1 MQTIQ
6 LELPGTKA
14 RNEGVAGLRPEAPAA
29 PRTPV
34 QARSLSKR
42 FGPNLILD
50 QLDLDIRAGEF
61 VALLGRSGS
70 GKTTL
75 LRTLAGLDAITSGT
89 LEVPQARAAVFQEP
103 RLMPWKR
110 AWRNVTLGLKIDQ
123 PRERARQAL
132 TEVGLEHRENAWP
145 ATLSGGEAQRVALAR
160 ALVREPQLL
169 LLDEP
174 FAALDALTRIRMHQL
189 ILALWRQHRPSVL
202 LVTHDV
208 DEAVLLADRVLVL
221 EKGRIVSDIA
231 ISQPRPRSAERPEF
245 QRVRAQ
251 LLQLLGV
258 ETESVAAAPE
268 PEAPTPV
275 HTPFNFSNFSI

>member
-1 MQTIQ
+1 MHSLTLNPPRQKTHRDDDAPV
-6 LELPGTKA
+6 LP
-14 RNEGVAGLRPEAPAA
+14 RS
-29 PRTPV
+29 PV
-34 QARSLSKR
+34 QARQLSKR
-42 FGPNLILD
+42 FGDNTILD
-50 QLDLDIRAGEF
+50 KLDLDIRAGEF

-75 LRTLAGLDAITSGT
+75 LRALAGLDRISSGT
-89 LEVPQARAAVFQEP
+89 LDVPHARAAVFQEP

-110 AWRNVTLGLKIDQ
+110 AWRNVTLGLKIDR
-123 PRERARQAL
+123 PRERARAAL
-132 TEVGLEHRENAWP
+132 AEVGLAHRENAWP
-145 ATLSGGEAQRVALAR
+145 STLSGGEAQRVALAR

-189 ILALWRQHRPSVL
+189 ILSLWRQHRPSVL

-221 EKGRIVSDIA
+221 EQGRIAADIA
-231 ISQPRPRSAERPEF
+231 ITQQRPRSAEAPQF
-245 QRVRAQ
+245 QKVRAQ

-258 ETESVAAAPE
+258 ELEGAPAAVTQ
-268 PEAPTPV
+268 PEAPAAIV
-275 HTPFNFSNFSI
+275 TPFNFSNFSI

>member
-1 MQTIQ
+1 MHSLT
-6 LELPGTKA
+6 LNLTRPKA
-14 RNEGVAGLRPEAPAA
+14 QRDDAPAL
-29 PRTPV
+29 PRSPV
-34 QARSLSKR
+34 QARQLSKR
-42 FGPNLILD
+42 FGANTILD
-50 QLDLDIRAGEF
+50 NLDLDIRAGEF

-75 LRTLAGLDAITSGT
+75 LRALAGLDRISSGT
-89 LEVPQARAAVFQEP
+89 LDVPQARTAVFQEP

-123 PRERARQAL
+123 PRERARAAL
-132 TEVGLEHRENAWP
+132 EEVGLAHRENAWP
-145 ATLSGGEAQRVALAR
+145 STLSGGEAQRVALAR

-189 ILALWRQHRPSVL
+189 ILSLWRQHRPAVL

-221 EKGRIVSDIA
+221 EQGRIAADIT
-231 ISQPRPRSAERPEF
+231 ITQQRPRSAEAPQF
-245 QRVRAQ
+245 QKVRTQ

-258 ETESVAAAPE
+258 EIEAPAVAAQPEQPAP
-268 PEAPTPV
+268 V
-275 HTPFNFSNFSI
+275 VTPFNFSNFSI